1 MPNPSSLVARRR
13 SCFVISP
20 IGAHDSETR
29 KHADAVFEY
38 IIEPAT
44 RECGVIAHRS
54 DHLRHPGRISDEMH
68 ARILNDDMCI
78 AILTERNPN
87 VYYELAIAQ
96 SAGRPVIMLLQ
107 RGEEIPFDIQDF
119 RLVTYDFLPE
129 RLIKERLYVKEVIQH
144 IKAIE
149 ESGWKVICHIPG
161 MADAWKSDPVV
172 DFYPKS
178 SAFGPHAKWMSLL
191 HQTSKRYSIMGI
203 SLRVWQE
210 GENLSETLLQ
220 KASNGCDVR
229 VLLLHPDNPVLPQLI
244 NESRPEERIDRTRL
258 DINEM
263 YRFMLDLCA
272 KNRRI
277 AVRRIMIGCP
287 LSQITITDASAV
299 FVPYMYGARTSAS
312 PLWQARANTPLYSA
326 LVQEF
331 EAVWS
336 ANASEG
342 SLI

>member
-1 MPNPSSLVARRR
+1 MADQR

-29 KHADAVFEY
+29 KHADAVFKY

-44 RECGVIAHRS
+44 EECGIVAHRS
-54 DHLRHPGRISDEMH
+54 DHLRHPGRISEEMH

-78 AILTERNPN
+78 AVLTERNPN

-107 RGEEIPFDIQDF
+107 RGDEIPFDIKDF

-129 RLIKERLYVKEVIQH
+129 RLIEQRLYVRELVQH

-149 ESGWKVICHIPG
+149 ESGWKTTCHIPG
-161 MADAWKSDPVV
+161 MADAWRRASAM
-172 DFYPKS
+172 DFYPES
-178 SAFGPHAKWMSLL
+178 STFGSHAKWMNLL
-191 HQTSKRYSIMGI
+191 HQTSNRYFIMGI

-210 GENLSETLLQ
+210 GKNIADTLIE
-220 KASNGCDVR
+220 KASKGCAVR
-229 VLLLHPDNPVLPQLI
+229 VLLLHPDNPALRQII

-258 DINEM
+258 DIGDM
-263 YRFMLDLCA
+263 YRFITDLSA
-272 KNRRI
+272 KSDRI
-277 AVRRIMIGCP
+277 AVRRVMVGCP
-287 LSQITITDASAV
+287 LSQITITDTSAI
-299 FVPYMYGARTSAS
+299 FIPYMFGARTSAS
-312 PLWQARANTPLYSA
+312 PLWQASVETPLYRS

-331 EAVWS
+331 ETLWN
-336 ANASEG
+336 ANASETV
-342 SLI
+342 STVVALKA